1 MFELDLPWWELV
13 LRAGLI
19 YIALL
24 VMMRFTGKRTVGQ
37 FTPFDLLVVMLL
49 SEAVSN
55 GLSAGEDS
63 VAGALISAGTLIV
76 LNVSI
81 AIATSRSEKFAKLV
95 DGEPVL
101 LGRDGKVFKDAM
113 KRQHVAKGDFEQA
126 LREADCPLDK
136 MKYVFLEANGQITVL
151 REESSST

>member
-63 VAGALISAGTLIV
+63 VAGALISAGTLMV
-76 LNVSI
+76 LNATI

-95 DGEPVL
+95 DG
-101 LGRDGKVFKDAM
+101 
-113 KRQHVAKGDFEQA
+113 
-126 LREADCPLDK
+126 
-136 MKYVFLEANGQITVL
+136 
-151 REESSST
+151 

>member
-63 VAGALISAGTLIV
+63 IAGALISAGTLIV

-113 KRQHVAKGDFEQA
+113 KRQHVAKGDIEQA